1 MKNITLKIPSWMDKK
16 RTEEEFKQLL
26 FKKIEDMVKE
36 DYVDP
41 EVYMTYLELSGFT
54 SATSEVSYSLEQEL
68 EFLENMRE
76 KGRKRVENS

>member
-1 MKNITLKIPSWMDKK
+1 MIGSNHLTTLDSV
-16 RTEEEFKQLL
+16 E
-26 FKKIEDMVKE
+26 E

-41 EVYMTYLELSGFT
+41 EVYMTYLELSGF
-54 SATSEVSYSLEQEL
+54 SVTSEDTKYSLEQEL